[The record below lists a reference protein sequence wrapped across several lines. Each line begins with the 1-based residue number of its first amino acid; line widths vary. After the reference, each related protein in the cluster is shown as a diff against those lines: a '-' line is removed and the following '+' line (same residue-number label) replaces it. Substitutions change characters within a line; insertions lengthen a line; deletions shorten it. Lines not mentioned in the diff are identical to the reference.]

1 MQIGLLPDTT
11 LPNWLPDAVLVYLSH
26 TAEGVSLR
34 ELARQRGAHASTV
47 MRQVR
52 RCEAMRED
60 PLIDEALARLGERPI
75 LTVKGDQ
82 TAMTAAFRPDASTA
96 IVSKLA
102 TEHLPDAATLDR
114 EAIRV
119 LRRLAEAGAVLAIA
133 ADMEKAVVLRAGSE
147 GSVPPKT
154 VLARNVVQAFA
165 LKDWIALRSS
175 GRVATY
181 DITPAGRM
189 ALRRLIDAADQA
201 RQSHHAGLAEA
212 AMPFLGAQ
220 HRHLREA
227 DLDSDT
233 TTRKIRYNL
242 AESPISLLGRRRD
255 KDGHPF
261 ISPAMVQAAERLR
274 EDFELAQMGRCMTQ
288 NADLF
293 LTAGDITSARGADGS
308 APHSH
313 DGASATA
320 MRARARVAGA
330 LKDMG
335 PGLEDV
341 ALRVCCYL
349 EGIEATEKR
358 MGWAARSGKVVL
370 RIALERLVRH
380 YAETYAASDRLIG

>member
-1 MQIGLLPDTT
+1 MQIGLLPDRT
-11 LPNWLPDAVLVYLSH
+11 LPNWLPDAVLVYLTH

-60 PLIDEALARLGERPI
+60 PLVDEALARLGERPI
-75 LTVKGDQ
+75 LTATGDQ
-82 TAMTAAFRPDASTA
+82 TAMTAAFRPDHTAA
-96 IVSKLA
+96 IVSKMA
-102 TEHLPDAATLDR
+102 TDQLPDAATLER

-133 ADMEKAVVLRAGSE
+133 PDMEKAVVMRAGSE
-147 GSVPPKT
+147 GGAASKT

-175 GRVATY
+175 GRIATY
-181 DITPAGRM
+181 DITTAGRS

-220 HRHLREA
+220 HRQLRAA
-227 DLDSDT
+227 DLDHDESA
-233 TTRKIRYNL
+233 RKIRYNL
-242 AESPISLLGRRRD
+242 AESPIALLGRRRD
-255 KDGHPF
+255 KDGQPF
-261 ISPAMVQAAERLR
+261 INPDMVQAAERLR

-288 NADLF
+288 TADLF
-293 LTAGDITSARGADGS
+293 LTAGADGAGAAGAVVTGADG
-308 APHSH
+308 ANT
-313 DGASATA
+313 TA
-320 MRARARVAGA
+320 LRARARVAMA
-330 LKDMG
+330 LKDLG
-335 PGLEDV
+335 PGLEDA

-370 RIALERLVRH
+370 RIALGRLVRH
-380 YAETYAASDRLIG
+380 YAEAYGANERMIG

>member
-1 MQIGLLPDTT
+1 MQIGLLPVTS
-11 LPNWLPDAVLVYLSH
+11 LPNWLPDAVLVYLTH
-26 TAEGVSLR
+26 TAKGVSLR

-60 PLIDEALARLGERPI
+60 PLVDEALARLGERPI
-75 LTVKGDQ
+75 LMEQEDH
-82 TAMTAAFRPDASTA
+82 TAMTAAFRPAA
-96 IVSKLA
+96 NAQIVSNPA
-102 TEHLPDAATLDR
+102 TDVLPDAATLDR

-133 ADMEKAVVLRAGSE
+133 PDMEKAVVLRAGAD
-147 GSVPPKT
+147 GATAPKT

-165 LKDWIALRSS
+165 LKDWIVLRSH

-181 DITPAGRM
+181 DITGAGRA
-189 ALRRLIDAADQA
+189 ALRRLIDAADLSRQA
-201 RQSHHAGLAEA
+201 HHAGLAEA

-227 DLDSDT
+227 DIDADDT
-233 TTRKIRYNL
+233 ARKIRYNL

-255 KDGHPF
+255 KDGQPF
-261 ISPAMVQAAERLR
+261 IDPAMVCAAERLR
-274 EDFELAQMGRCMTQ
+274 EDFELAQMGSSMAYEGHQ
-288 NADLF
+288 PM
-293 LTAGDITSARGADGS
+293 TAGDFTTVCDANLLK
-308 APHSH
+308 
-313 DGASATA
+313 DGASLSAL
-320 MRARARVAGA
+320 RARARVAAA
-330 LKDMG
+330 LKDLG

-358 MGWAARSGKVVL
+358 MRWAARSGKVVL
-370 RIALERLVRH
+370 RIALDRLLRH
-380 YAETYAASDRLIG
+380 YADTYGEGGRMIG

>member
-1 MQIGLLPDTT
+1 MQIGLLPDPT
-11 LPNWLPDAVLVYLSH
+11 LPNWLPDAVLVYLTH
-26 TAEGVSLR
+26 IAEGVSLR

-60 PLIDEALARLGERPI
+60 PLVDEALTRLGERPI
-75 LTVKGDQ
+75 LTGKGDQ
-82 TAMTAAFRPDASTA
+82 TAMTAAFRPETNAT
-96 IVSKLA
+96 IVSTLA
-102 TEHLPDAATLDR
+102 TERLPDAATLER

-133 ADMEKAVVLRAGSE
+133 ADMEKAVVLRAGSD
-147 GSVPPKT
+147 GSSAPKT

-181 DITPAGRM
+181 DITAAGRT

-201 RQSHHAGLAEA
+201 RQSHQAGLAEA

-220 HRHLREA
+220 HRQLRAA
-227 DLDSDT
+227 DLDGDAA
-233 TTRKIRYNL
+233 TRKIRYNL
-242 AESPISLLGRRRD
+242 AESPIALLGRRRD
-255 KDGHPF
+255 KEGQPF

-288 NADLF
+288 TADLF
-293 LTAGDITSARGADGS
+293 LTAGDTPPARSVEAAGAT
-308 APHSH
+308 APE
-313 DGASATA
+313 GASATA
-320 MRARARVAGA
+320 LRARGRVALA
-330 LKDMG
+330 LKDLG

-341 ALRVCCYL
+341 ALRICCYL

-380 YAETYAASDRLIG
+380 YAETYGASERMIG